1 MTSTAPVFHVPPPAE
16 ELPQRLEALCL
27 FANGETPQV
36 FIHPVLRAIAL
47 HFWLAYDHPL
57 RDDNDLTYVLVAQ
70 VKVIMQAIGS
80 LHA

>member
-1 MTSTAPVFHVPPPAE
+1 MTLPMPGGCAQPARRWWWMTSTAPVFHVPPPAE

-47 HFWLAYDHPL
+47 HFWLAYDHPPP
-57 RDDNDLTYVLVAQ
+57 
-70 VKVIMQAIGS
+70 
-80 LHA
+80 